1 MCIIVRTQVFLWRHL
16 MNELVISLIVAA
28 VQLNGEMASI
38 NRKVEET
45 EADYADLSARLQ
57 AATLKMEETVK
68 AADEFERFS
77 DNR

>member
-38 NRKVEET
+38 NCKVEKT